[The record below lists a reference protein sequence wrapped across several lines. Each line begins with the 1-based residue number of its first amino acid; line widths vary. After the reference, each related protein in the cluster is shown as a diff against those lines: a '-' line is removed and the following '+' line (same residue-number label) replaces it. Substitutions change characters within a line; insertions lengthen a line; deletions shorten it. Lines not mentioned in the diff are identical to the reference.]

1 MRPSTAN
8 TYYINR
14 KTGWVFG
21 GAWACRSRRGVLGLG
36 LRFTA
41 WLEGF
46 GFLVVEPWV
55 SAWAW
60 VTAWCRGSRLGL
72 GFTAWWLGL
81 SLGFGARRGGWAW
94 VDGVVV
100 GRVWVF
106 GGGAV
111 GLGLGL
117 GSPAIT
123 TAHNP
128 PHGHGLKQMPTP
140 RTARTTPA

>member
-1 MRPSTAN
+1 M
-8 TYYINR
+8 
-14 KTGWVFG
+14 
-21 GAWACRSRRGVLGLG
+21 
-36 LRFTA
+36 
-41 WLEGF
+41 
-46 GFLVVEPWV
+46 VEPWV

-60 VTAWCRGSRLGL
+60 VHHVVV
-72 GFTAWWLGL
+72 GFSGFC

-117 GSPAIT
+117 GSPRGGWVFWVLQLGFRVVGLGL
-123 TAHNP
+123 TAWWLEGFGFLVMEP
-128 PHGHGLKQMPTP
+128 WVS
-140 RTARTTPA
+140 A

>member
-1 MRPSTAN
+1 MNPLPSEYPDLMRVLDT
-8 TYYINR
+8 T
-14 KTGWVFG
+14 WV
-21 GAWACRSRRGVLGLG
+21 SVHGVVVGLG
-36 LRFTA
+36 LTA
-41 WLEGF
+41 WWLEGF

-60 VTAWCRGSRLGL
+60 VHRVVV
-72 GFTAWWLGL
+72 GFSGFC

-106 GGGAV
+106 GV
-111 GLGLGL
+111 GVRGSRLGLGFTGRL
-117 GSPAIT
+117 T